1 MVLFQVF
8 LILDTVVN
16 SSYTELDTITGI
28 TANLEPLLEFT
39 QQMPHL
45 NATLSNVQSN
55 VNILQTNITDLDME
69 LETITDEIITAIET
83 NCSTTQECIDM
94 MAKVNNASV
103 NVNFSNFDNIYSDI
117 LLGLQVAIETNLS
130 SNLENGYEQFQEII
144 ITVDSEV
151 SADIDAARNAS
162 DDVVVTIK
170 DELNKVE
177 EDVGSVDFDGVG
189 DDLREISN
197 DDMEFPA
204 YVTFWSLVGF
214 ASVLALIVLLT
225 YLGLLFSCCPR
236 ADRESDYCCTRKM
249 AATCLLSGVGIAF
262 IFFWILLLV
271 LIPVFLT
278 GGLTQTEICRH
289 LVALDDSPISGIINE
304 LVNATF
310 YEDTNFSINITE
322 IYTSCKENEAFYTAL
337 DVENTFGFDLDTLL
351 DTEAIDDQINN
362 IRNTTV
368 DIGQIEILN
377 NDSYTLLTE
386 LGSALENSAENT
398 KNLLAELQKNVT
410 TTDLGVLVQELRDL
424 AGNVSGDSWMSSID
438 KLESLYNG
446 SVTEINTL
454 RKDIFVELAGVQDLL
469 TENITAITIGLY
481 KGQNITNEQGND
493 IVQGVINS
501 TATEVENII
510 DSSIEEIENNVRYEI
525 GKCKP
530 VYNAVATIV
539 DSACV
544 ELLYALNG
552 YWFALGW
559 SLFFLLISIILS
571 FKLSTMYRKTMDH
584 DEIIPQVRREGRTP
598 RHQRHQNTDSTVLI
612 VRRNSHEMTPVNN
625 PVYSLDG
632 QKIPRPQLKQGI
644 AVYPEEMTHIVGR
657 PPSYSES
664 QFIRK

>member
-1 MVLFQVF
+1 MFFQMVPFQVF

-16 SSYTELDTITGI
+16 SSYTELDNITGI

-39 QQMPHL
+39 KQMPDL

-55 VNILQTNITDLDME
+55 VNILQTNITDLDKE
-69 LETITDEIITAIET
+69 LEIITDEIITAIET
-83 NCSTTQECIDM
+83 NCSTLECIAM
-94 MAKVNNASV
+94 MAKVNNTRV
-103 NVNFSNFDNIYSDI
+103 NVNFSNFENIYIGI
-117 LLGLQVAIETNLS
+117 LWVLQEAIEANLS

-144 ITVDSEV
+144 TTVEGQV

-204 YVTFWSLVGF
+204 YVIFWSLVGF

-236 ADRESDYCCTRKM
+236 ADKESDYCCTRKM

-271 LIPVFLT
+271 LIPMFLT

-289 LVALDDSPISGIINE
+289 LVALDESPISGIIND

-310 YEDTNFSINITE
+310 YEDTDFSINITE

-351 DTEAIDDQINN
+351 DAEAIDDQINN

-424 AGNVSGDSWMSSID
+424 AENVSGDSWM
-438 KLESLYNG
+438 
-446 SVTEINTL
+446 
-454 RKDIFVELAGVQDLL
+454 
-469 TENITAITIGLY
+469 
-481 KGQNITNEQGND
+481 
-493 IVQGVINS
+493 
-501 TATEVENII
+501 
-510 DSSIEEIENNVRYEI
+510 
-525 GKCKP
+525 
-530 VYNAVATIV
+530 
-539 DSACV
+539 
-544 ELLYALNG
+544 
-552 YWFALGW
+552 
-559 SLFFLLISIILS
+559 
-571 FKLSTMYRKTMDH
+571 
-584 DEIIPQVRREGRTP
+584 
-598 RHQRHQNTDSTVLI
+598 
-612 VRRNSHEMTPVNN
+612 
-625 PVYSLDG
+625 
-632 QKIPRPQLKQGI
+632 
-644 AVYPEEMTHIVGR
+644 
-657 PPSYSES
+657 
-664 QFIRK
+664 